1 MTAVPEAAEAA
12 EVPAGTEAT
21 KVHYFGIR
29 HHGPGCARS
38 LVRAFDA
45 LQPDCVLVEGPP
57 EAEGVLAALMSEH
70 MQPPVALLSYCPDE
84 PGRAVYHPFAVFSPE
99 WQALRWALLRQVP
112 VSFIDLPLTHQLAM
126 AKEREEADKA
136 AEAEAEAE
144 ADAQAAEA
152 EAAEAAETAE
162 ATAGAGDTGKAGNT
176 EKAGKTENAE
186 NVEEGKNASPVTD
199 AESNESAVPANPVE
213 PAHPAQALD
222 PGDPLHWLAQA
233 SGHADGES
241 WWNHTVEERG
251 DGAELFAAIAEAM
264 TTLRADL
271 GAEAEERCPHR
282 ARRELLRE
290 AFMRQRIRDAV
301 KQGHAR
307 IAVVCGAWHLGGLQA
322 ATAATA
328 ASKGGKAPKAP
339 KAIKVIKASADAALL
354 KGLPKI
360 KVHTTWVPWTYR
372 HLTRASGYG
381 AGIAAPGWYEHLWLS
396 GMAFDAAPG
405 TAPPRTVGWLAR
417 VARLM
422 RERDLDCSSA
432 HLIEATRLA
441 DTLAA
446 LRQRPQAGL
455 EELHEATRTV
465 LTLGDDAALDFI
477 ADALLVGQRMGQ
489 VPPDVPTVPLQRDVE
504 QQQKSLRLK
513 PEATQRTLDLDLRQ
527 PNDLARSH
535 LLHRLRLIDL
545 PWGRVARTG
554 SSARGTFH
562 EIWDL
567 QWQPEFVVRL
577 IEASQWGQTLEVA
590 ASTASLERAH
600 KAATLGALSQLVQE
614 VLLADLGPAVQALTR
629 ILENRAAV
637 SGDTLQLLQ
646 ALPPLA
652 SVFRYGNVRQT
663 DTGMVAH
670 MLDSLTVRAAI
681 GLPLACSGIDD
692 ASAEQLR
699 STLLAAHGAVALRDA
714 PEQTQA
720 WQRALGLVAR
730 RDTAH
735 PLLQGLAT
743 RLLLDDGLWQA
754 GDAAQALSLQLSSG
768 ADPLKAAAWLE
779 GFLNRNAVVLLHDAQ
794 LWQLV
799 NGWLCSLGEAHFTH
813 ILPLVRRTF
822 SAFSASERSDLGQR
836 ARQGGASTAHAAA
849 SASAPPWD
857 AELAALPLPLLHTIL
872 GIAPCPT

>member
-57 EAEGVLAALMSEH
+57 EAEGVLAALLSEH

-322 ATAATA
+322 ATAVAAATA

-836 ARQGGASTAHAAA
+836 ARQNAVPAAA
-849 SASAPPWD
+849 LANTPEWD
-857 AELAALPLPLLHTIL
+857 EALAELPLGLLRTIL
-872 GIAPCPT
+872 GVKS